1 MKKTLFAALLGL
13 VGVTSAFA
21 QEKTEEYV
29 FQPHWYVQAQGGVQ
43 HTLGEIDFSDLLSP
57 NAQVAVGY
65 NFNKVLGARL
75 AVGAWQ
81 SKAGSKMFVRK
92 YDWSWKYVA
101 PSVDLTANLS
111 NLFCGYNPKRLV
123 NVGIFAGIGANL
135 AFSNDEAQDV
145 AKQMIADYGK
155 TTVGND
161 QYVRY
166 LWDGSRT
173 ELLGKF
179 GLNVDFRLS
188 DAVSVGIEANANTL
202 NDHYNSKKAGNSDWY
217 FNALAGVKIN
227 LGKTYTTKVVEPVA
241 VAPTVVEKEVI
252 KEVVKEVEKVQP
264 LRRDIFFSIRSTEIT
279 LTENAKVK
287 EIAAYMKK
295 YPNSKVSIVGYAD
308 KGTGNPVINRAL
320 SEKRARV
327 VADALING
335 HSIAASRVSVDAK
348 GDTEQP
354 YEENVLNRVSIC
366 IAE

>member
-1 MKKTLFAALLGL
+1 MKKTLFAALLAL
-13 VGVTSAFA
+13 VGISASA
-21 QEKTEEYV
+21 QEKTEEYI

-75 AVGAWQ
+75 AVNAWQ
-81 SKAGSKMFVRK
+81 SKAGSDIKGYK
-92 YDWSWKYVA
+92 YNWKWNYVA
-101 PSVDLTANLS
+101 PSIDVTANLT
-111 NLFCGYNPKRLV
+111 NLFCEYNPKRLV
-123 NVGIFAGIGANL
+123 NVGIFGGIGANI
-135 AFSNDEAQDV
+135 ASGNDEAQD
-145 AKQMIADYGK
+145 AAQLMISRYGK
-155 TTVGND
+155 PIVGDD

-173 ELLGKF
+173 SLLGRF
-179 GLNVDFRLS
+179 GLNVDFRLC
-188 DAVSVGIEANANTL
+188 DAVSVGVEANANTL
-202 NDHYNSKKAGNSDWY
+202 DDHFNSKKAGNSDWY
-217 FNALAGVKIN
+217 FNVLAGVKIN
-227 LGKTYTTKVVEPVA
+227 LGKTYTTRPIEPVA

-264 LRRDIFFSIRSTEIT
+264 IRRDVFFSIRSTEIT
-279 LTENAKVK
+279 LAENAKVK

-295 YPNSKVSIVGYAD
+295 YPNSKVKITGYAD
-308 KGTGNPVINRAL
+308 KGTGNAVINRAL

-327 VADALING
+327 VADALINNHG
-335 HSIAASRVSVDAK
+335 IAASRISTDAK